1 MSYLIVQVISFQ
13 RGEFPIKSP
22 YEINMYYVICA
33 SYCTSCC
40 KDVDLHFQELT
51 IWKRQPGKWIIAKS
65 MINYRSSQRKGVT
78 KMRPFHVKR
87 KKICAKAPDFQNIT
101 PAYFLQLYLCFS
113 VSFVG
118 SFSYPLH
125 RRVGVAQGS
134 VLVSLYM
141 YIFTS

>member
-1 MSYLIVQVISFQ
+1 MNFLLNLH
-13 RGEFPIKSP
+13 IKWTR
-22 YEINMYYVICA
+22 VICA

-51 IWKRQPGKWIIAKS
+51 IWKRQPSKWIIAKS
-65 MINYRSSQRKGVT
+65 MINYRSSQMITLRRELT

-87 KKICAKAPDFQNIT
+87 KKYVQRLLT
-101 PAYFLQLYLCFS
+101 SRTSHLLVFLQLYLCLS
-113 VSFVG
+113 VSFVS

-125 RRVGVAQGS
+125 QRVGVAQGS
-134 VLVSLYM
+134 VLVSLYV